1 MSRWKGPDSRAFS
14 FSANYTEE
22 LDMTVHIHFHS
33 GLIPYFVY
41 CYLFSEV
48 LIELFMD
55 NYEEKQHC
63 RDKIKYTLHNEC
75 VLLFCYRSCVMVP
88 NIGSNLCTGGLAW
101 RD

>member
-1 MSRWKGPDSRAFS
+1 
-14 FSANYTEE
+14 
-22 LDMTVHIHFHS
+22 
-33 GLIPYFVY
+33 
-41 CYLFSEV
+41 
-48 LIELFMD
+48 MD